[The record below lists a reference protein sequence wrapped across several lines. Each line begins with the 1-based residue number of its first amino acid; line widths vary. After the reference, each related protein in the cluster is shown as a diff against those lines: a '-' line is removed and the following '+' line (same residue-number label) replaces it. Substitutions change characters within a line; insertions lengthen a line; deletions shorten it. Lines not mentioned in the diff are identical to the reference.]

1 MNILIVYKLYTGGE
15 VSNLSNKK
23 TEDETVSGD
32 KKTILDVTLRKRII
46 NLELAPGAV
55 LDEVSLSQEFGISR
69 SPVREVMRQLA
80 AEGYLELEPNR
91 PARVTAM
98 NYQSLRAF
106 FLAAPLIYIATTQL
120 AVINATD
127 DDIASLKDIQQKF
140 TKAMVENNT
149 EERVYYN
156 DQFHL
161 KIGEIA
167 RNPYLI
173 PTLKRLLIDHARLAK
188 TFYKSPDTDEM
199 NHDMSLAVQQ
209 HDLIIQAIEFKDVK
223 RAETLI
229 NEHWDLSRRRMADYV
244 MPEAIVVSIDI

>member
-1 MNILIVYKLYTGGE
+1 MTEVKRNIIEKNDLSGGKKNIL
-15 VSNLSNKK
+15 
-23 TEDETVSGD
+23 DM
-32 KKTILDVTLRKRII
+32 TLRKRII
-46 NLELAPGAV
+46 SMELMPGTV
-55 LDEVSLSQEFGISR
+55 LDEVSLSKEFAISR

-80 AEGYLELEPNR
+80 AEGYLELEANR
-91 PARVTAM
+91 SARVTAM

-127 DDIASLKDIQQKF
+127 DDIASLKEIQKKF

-149 EERVYYN
+149 EDRVYYN
-156 DQFHL
+156 DRFHL
-161 KIGEIA
+161 KIGEVA

-188 TFYKSPDTDEM
+188 TFYKSPETTEM
-199 NHDMSLAVQQ
+199 NRDMELAVHQ

-223 RAETLI
+223 RAEILI

-244 MPEAIVVSIDI
+244 MPEAVVVSMDI